1 MLRLK
6 LIRVTKKLF
15 EIQIMQDFVFH
26 ICGWNG
32 IASTD
37 LRQSLILL
45 RKTSRLHAGLL
56 EQLERRVC
64 ARMLHH
70 CQQPSSGGFGVGL
83 GMVLVV
89 KLMADVR
96 RKSKMILG
104 GLSADTAI

>member
-1 MLRLK
+1 
-6 LIRVTKKLF
+6 
-15 EIQIMQDFVFH
+15 
-26 ICGWNG
+26 
-32 IASTD
+32 
-37 LRQSLILL
+37 
-45 RKTSRLHAGLL
+45 
-56 EQLERRVC
+56 
-64 ARMLHH
+64 MLHH